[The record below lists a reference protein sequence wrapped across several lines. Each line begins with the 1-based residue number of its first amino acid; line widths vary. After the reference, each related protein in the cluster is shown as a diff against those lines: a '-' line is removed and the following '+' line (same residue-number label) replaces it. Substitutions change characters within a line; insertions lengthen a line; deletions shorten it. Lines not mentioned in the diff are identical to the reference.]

1 MHVTRL
7 FYLYPG
13 EVEIVW
19 SHQGFP
25 PPRVSSSRCKK
36 SSQSL
41 SKSAVVDLWGQ
52 VLPTDDLP
60 GVLPVA
66 QHDRLVHDHPLRRL
80 RLVTPRDSY
89 DVEVRAGERG
99 KSVLMESDHEMKFSP
114 RQTCHSPTHPIV
126 LAQTCTLSL
135 CTNHETDAANAKN
148 HGINLTQLQKRGT
161 QLFTMVELFCLAPR
175 SHLKVSKKI
184 TTLSHSLPHCE
195 LFTIPSDFAKRWR
208 RKSIYSMFTFC
219 RGRLELFSLME
230 CPPWYN

>member
-13 EVEIVW
+13 EVEKVW

-36 SSQSL
+36 SSESL

-114 RQTCHSPTHPIV
+114 RQTCHSPTPPIV

-135 CTNHETDAANAKN
+135 CTNHETDAANAKGHVLN
-148 HGINLTQLQKRGT
+148 SVA
-161 QLFTMVELFCLAPR
+161 VERHTIVYDGWIVLPR
-175 SHLKVSKKI
+175 
-184 TTLSHSLPHCE
+184 P
-195 LFTIPSDFAKRWR
+195 P
-208 RKSIYSMFTFC
+208 
-219 RGRLELFSLME
+219 FSF
-230 CPPWYN
+230 

>member
-1 MHVTRL
+1 M
-7 FYLYPG
+7 
-13 EVEIVW
+13 
-19 SHQGFP
+19 
-25 PPRVSSSRCKK
+25 
-36 SSQSL
+36 
-41 SKSAVVDLWGQ
+41 
-52 VLPTDDLP
+52 
-60 GVLPVA
+60 LPVA

-114 RQTCHSPTHPIV
+114 RQTCQTPTHPIV
-126 LAQTCTLSL
+126 LAQTCSLSL

-195 LFTIPSDFAKRWR
+195 LFTIPSDFAK
-208 RKSIYSMFTFC
+208 
-219 RGRLELFSLME
+219 
-230 CPPWYN
+230 